1 MSEDV
6 VKSLAR
12 SATKML
18 PQEEWAEVKRK
29 KSNLFIGIP
38 KETSLQEKRVPLVP
52 DDIELLVNNGHEVH
66 IESKAGE
73 KANFSDNAYSEAGA
87 HVVYSREEVFKADI
101 ILKVEPLSYD
111 EIELMKR
118 GQTLISA
125 LQLPVQPKNFLQKLM
140 DKKITA
146 IAYDFIQD
154 NQGRLPVIRAMSEI
168 AGNTSILIAAEYLSN
183 VNEGQG
189 MMLGGIS
196 GVKPTEVVIIGAGA
210 VAEFAARAAIGLG
223 ATVKVFSNNTSK
235 LRRLQ
240 EGVGCRIYTSTIQP
254 KVIEK
259 AFETADVAIGAIRS
273 ESGRSPVIVTEE
285 MVMKMRE
292 GSVIV
297 DVSIDQGGCFE
308 TSKMTNH
315 SNPTYTKYGVIH
327 YCVPNIA
334 SRVAR
339 TASYVLSNI
348 FAPVILELGDGGGID
363 HCIQEINSIRSG
375 IYLYRG
381 MLTNKYLAEN
391 FKLPYKDLDLLL
403 AAIK

>member
-1 MSEDV
+1 MSDDV
-6 VKSLAR
+6 IRSLAL

-18 PQEEWAEVKRK
+18 PQEELVGVRRK
-29 KSNLFIGIP
+29 KSSLFIGVP

-52 DDIELLVNNGHEVH
+52 NDVELLVNNGHEVY

-73 KANFSDNAYSEAGA
+73 KANFSDNDYSEAGA
-87 HVVYSREEVFKADI
+87 SVVHSREEVFKADI
-101 ILKVEPLSYD
+101 ILKVEPLSYE

-125 LQLPVQPKNFLQKLM
+125 LQLPVQPKNFLQKLI

-146 IAYDFIQD
+146 IAYDYVQD
-154 NQGRLPVIRAMSEI
+154 NEGRLPVIRAMSEI

-210 VAEFAARAAIGLG
+210 VAEYAARAAIGLG
-223 ATVKVFSNNTSK
+223 ATVKVFSNHTSK

-240 EGVGCRIYTSTIQP
+240 EGVGCRIFTSTLQP
-254 KVIEK
+254 KVLEK
-259 AFETADVAIGAIRS
+259 ALETADVAIGAVRS
-273 ESGRSPVIVTEE
+273 ETGRSPVIVPEE
-285 MVMKMRE
+285 VVKKMAE

-308 TSKMTNH
+308 TSRVTTH
-315 SNPTYTKYGVIH
+315 SDPVYTKYGVIH

-348 FAPVILELGDGGGID
+348 FAPVILTVGEGGGID
-363 HCIQEINSIRSG
+363 PSIKEMNSIRSG
-375 IYLYRG
+375 IYLYKG

-403 AAIK
+403 AAI